1 MGIITQISKEMKRV
15 LAESADRAA
24 QVAGLIQRQRK
35 VNSRNLGQTLI
46 MGWWQEPNIS
56 LEGLTQIGKSLGLA
70 ITAQGL
76 DQRFNETTATYL
88 REVLQAIVQIKIENK
103 GQKLPTMGHF
113 TQVYV
118 EDSSIVTFM
127 KEIKA
132 VWQGIG
138 GNGTTSGVKL
148 QTRVE
153 LKAGCLDGPHLS
165 NSRLH
170 DRQAAQVHIEVE
182 TGALHLRDLG
192 YWNLAEW
199 EQANERDFYL
209 LSLMKTS
216 TCFWHDEQSYDCY
229 RWCKNVEGDRFDI
242 PILLGKKA
250 KIPARL
256 LGKRVSDEVAAQ
268 RRRKLKRASQ
278 KRGQTVSYERLLLCA
293 WTLVVTNA
301 AQEMVTTKDA
311 FVWLGVRWQIELLF
325 KLWKSVGCIDK
336 SRSAKPWRQLCEF
349 YAKLS
354 AMTLQH
360 WLLQTAVWQF
370 PDRSL
375 TKASQTIRLHVIRLA
390 TALGSQTK
398 LSRIIKEICQ
408 VLATGCRINRSRKQ
422 PRTWQKLELLQ
433 AQPA

>member
-24 QVAGLIQRQRK
+24 QVAGLIQRERK

-56 LEGLTQIGKSLGLA
+56 LEGLTQIGKSVGLA
-70 ITAQGL
+70 ITPQGL

-88 REVLQAIVQIKIENK
+88 REILQAIVQIKIENT
-103 GQKLPTMGHF
+103 GQKLPTMAQF

-127 KEIKA
+127 KEIAK
-132 VWQGIG
+132 VWQGLG
-138 GNGTTSGVKL
+138 GKGTKSGVKL

-153 LKAGCLDGPHLS
+153 LKGGCLDGPHLS

-170 DRQAAQVHIEVE
+170 DRLAAEGHAEIA
-182 TGALHLRDLG
+182 TGSLHLRDLG
-192 YWNLAEW
+192 YWNLKEW
-199 EQANERDFYL
+199 QKANEDGYYL
-209 LSLMKTS
+209 LSLLKTS
-216 TCFWHDEQSYDCY
+216 TYFGHEGQSFDCY
-229 RWCKNVEGDRFDI
+229 SWCTTVEEGHFDI
-242 PILLGKKA
+242 PILLGKQA

-256 LGKRVSDEVAAQ
+256 IGRRVSDEVASQ
-268 RRRKLKRASQ
+268 RRRKLKRTSQ
-278 KRGQTVSYERLLLCA
+278 KRGQTVSQQRLLLCA

-301 AQEMVTTKDA
+301 PQEIVTAHDA
-311 FVWLGVRWQIELLF
+311 FVWLAVRWQIELLF
-325 KLWKSVGCIDK
+325 KLWKSVGRIDK

-390 TALGSQTK
+390 TALGSQRN

-408 VLATGCRINRSRKQ
+408 VLATGCRINRSRKH
-422 PRTWQKLELLQ
+422 PRTWQKLKLLQ
-433 AQPA
+433 ALPA